1 MLSDIRRD
9 FLAKTFYLF
18 IHLLYLKNNSQHLCL
33 DKTLLSQDEDLVSV
47 TRSRQ
52 EPITSPCSRLIKD
65 AIVYYA
71 CIILARAMLDCRSGY
86 LQHLNGNDCFPRN
99 KASTGGES
107 IMRAV
112 LVLCKISPY
121 IYLVR
126 FTSYLTRVLLF
137 FSWLSSLSL
146 S

>member
-1 MLSDIRRD
+1 M
-9 FLAKTFYLF
+9 
-18 IHLLYLKNNSQHLCL
+18 
-33 DKTLLSQDEDLVSV
+33 
-47 TRSRQ
+47 TRPRQ

-126 FTSYLTRVLLF
+126 FMSYLTRVLLF